1 METYDE
7 NSIKSFV
14 KKVLL
19 NRFPNERLKHEINSD
34 DPQKLN
40 FSCPYCGDSDR
51 DLTKKRGNLYLKTLS
66 YKCFNDGCQ
75 LWVPLNKF
83 VSKFALKYSIDIP
96 KIEESAKTKIKISPK
111 RNNLIEFLINP
122 KVKNSL
128 ISFSELKSRFFLK
141 PCKDAPDDSPISEY
155 VVSRKINNLPTF
167 ELTCYYDSNQDKI
180 FIFNLDVK
188 SGKILGFSMRK
199 IVNGSGP
206 KYNIKNYSEF
216 KKTGLIVDIEDDVIQ
231 KIDAINNYY
240 NILNVDFNKVITI
253 TEGQIDAMFI
263 KNSISTT
270 GVTKS
275 KSLLESTLSKS
286 GSRILFDN
294 DKAGKDESIKLI
306 QTGYKVFLWSK
317 LIADL
322 KNKFPNEINK
332 ILKIKDIN
340 DLYVFYSNLGEISFD
355 QFNDLIN
362 QYFSDSIYDLYLI

>member
-7 NSIKSFV
+7 DSIKSFV
-14 KKVLL
+14 KKVLHY
-19 NRFPNERLKHEINSD
+19 RFPNERLKHEINSD

-51 DLTKKRGNLYLKTLS
+51 DSTKKRGNLYLKTLS

-75 LWVPLNKF
+75 IWVPLNKF

-96 KIEESAKTKIKISPK
+96 KIGEVTKKKITVSPK
-111 RNNLIEFLINP
+111 RSNLIEFLINP
-122 KVKNSL
+122 RVKNSL
-128 ISFSELKSRFFLK
+128 IDFSELKSRFFLK
-141 PCKDAPDDSPISEY
+141 PCKDAPEDSPISNY
-155 VVSRKINNLPTF
+155 VRSRRINNLPTF

-180 FIFNLDVK
+180 FIFNLDVR
-188 SGKILGFSMRK
+188 SGKILGFSMRR
-199 IVNGSGP
+199 IVDGNGP

-216 KKTGLIVDIEDDVIQ
+216 KKTGLISNVDEDTIQ

-240 NILNVDFNKVITI
+240 NILNVDFTNVVTI
-253 TEGQIDAMFI
+253 TEGQIDSMFI
-263 KNSISTT
+263 RNSISTT

-294 DKAGKDESIKLI
+294 DKAGKEESIKLI
-306 QTGYKVFLWSK
+306 QVGYQVFLWSK

-322 KNKFPNEINK
+322 KNQFPAEINR

-340 DLYVFYSNLGEISFD
+340 DLYVFHSDLSKISFD